1 MKASKEYIAQ
11 YEMAL
16 QMTIEEISFAW
27 QDRQLIAEQLKSFK
41 ADHFNSLKGYE
52 CYTPDSCVQLSKLQ
66 AKVEDSGKM
75 IKELH
80 DQLWKLQKELA
91 TLK

>member
-52 CYTPDSCVQLSKLQ
+52 CYTPDSCVRLSKLQ